1 MTTRKPMTFDMDDKP
16 ATAANPAK
24 PAPTQRPS
32 SSGSP
37 ESEPRKSVGAR
48 VSVSLYRQDKAQAAL
63 AGITVQELLEVAL
76 RDYLAKTSH

>member
-1 MTTRKPMTFDMDDKP
+1 MATRKPMTFDIEDKP
-16 ATAANPAK
+16 AAATSPAA
-24 PAPTQRPS
+24 PAQRP

-48 VSVSLYRQDKAQAAL
+48 VSVSLYRQAKAQAAL
-63 AGITVQELLEVAL
+63 TGITVQELLEVAL